1 MDVVIAIGIEW
12 KYFLKQK
19 KKKKNEKIIMI
30 VNQNKFFVLFLKKCP
45 VLISHTHTHL
55 MLVFSFKNNF

>member
-19 KKKKNEKIIMI
+19 MKKKNEKIILI

-45 VLISHTHTHL
+45 VLISHTHTHI
-55 MLVFSFKNNF
+55 